1 MINKEEIQKMYEQAL
16 QARKNSYSPYSKF
29 KVGAAILLDNNNIIV
44 GTNIENSS
52 YGLTSCAERNALF
65 SAISQGYKKENIKA
79 LLVVANT
86 DAPCS
91 PCGACR
97 QVISELMNQES
108 DVILTNTKN
117 DIKIF
122 KVKELLPFSFSKDDL
137 DV

>member
-1 MINKEEIQKMYEQAL
+1 MINKEDIQKMYEQAL

-29 KVGAAILLDNNNIIV
+29 KVGAAVLLDNDNIIV

-65 SAISQGYKKENIKA
+65 SVISLGYKKENIKA

-97 QVISELMNQES
+97 QVISELMNQDA

>member
-1 MINKEEIQKMYEQAL
+1 MINKEEIQKLYEKAIDV
-16 QARKNSYSPYSKF
+16 RKKSYSLYSKF
-29 KVGAAILLDNNNIIV
+29 KVGAAILLDDNNIIV
-44 GTNIENSS
+44 GTNVENAS
-52 YGLTSCAERNALF
+52 YGLAICAERNALF
-65 SAISQGYKKENIKA
+65 SAISLGYKKENIKA
-79 LLVVANT
+79 LLIVANT

-97 QVISELMNQES
+97 QVISELMSQDS

-122 KVKELLPFSFSKDDL
+122 KVKELLPFTFTKEDL

>member
-29 KVGAAILLDNNNIIV
+29 KVGAAVLLDNDNIIV

-65 SAISQGYKKENIKA
+65 SAISLGYKKENIKA

-97 QVISELMNQES
+97 QVISELMNQDA

>member
-1 MINKEEIQKMYEQAL
+1 MINKEDIQKMYEQAL

-29 KVGAAILLDNNNIIV
+29 KVGAAILLDNNKIIV

-52 YGLTSCAERNALF
+52 FGLTSCAERNALF

>member
-1 MINKEEIQKMYEQAL
+1 MISKEDIQKMYEQAL

-52 YGLTSCAERNALF
+52 FGLTSCAERNALF

-117 DIKIF
+117 DIKMF